1 MNQKTRLI
9 IAAIITLVLVATATT
24 VWAGSKEGSLGSKIH
39 EGIGCNDNG
48 IINMGDATFTMWV
61 GDRVICDFTVT
72 RNKVPNSHMGAAPD
86 YTEYRSD
93 GFTVSGGPKDG
104 IGLLQVCFAY
114 TPQDKAKHAMIVGA
128 ASNEIFTLPGAVQG
142 TPAMLC
148 AITPVINGQFAV
160 VGDETIEP

>member
-1 MNQKTRLI
+1 MNQKIRLI
-9 IAAIITLVLVATATT
+9 IAAIVTLVLVATATT

-39 EGIGCNDNG
+39 TGNGCNGDG

-61 GDRVICDFTVT
+61 GDRIICDFTVT

-114 TPQDKAKHAMIVGA
+114 TPQDKAKNANIFGA
-128 ASNEIFTLPGAVQG
+128 ASAESFILPSGVQG

-148 AITPVINGQFAV
+148 AITPVINGQFAMI
-160 VGDETIEP
+160 GDETIEP